1 MYERQTGRKALPAKL
16 RTQPSLDH
24 CVLGIKCNSTQG
36 MPENGS
42 GCLVMSWQVTLAEP
56 AIRHDLM
63 QQLLH
68 RLANAAVQLLMLQV
82 EDFLIS
88 VHTVWHALVDVSS
101 A

>member
-1 MYERQTGRKALPAKL
+1 MG
-16 RTQPSLDH
+16 
-24 CVLGIKCNSTQG
+24 QG
-36 MPENGS
+36 S
-42 GCLVMSWQVTLAEP
+42 FCMSWQVNLAEP
-56 AIRHDLM
+56 TILHDLM
-63 QQLLH
+63 QQLRH